1 MSQPLV
7 FEKDREILARLA
19 ALPMA
24 QRVSLSVD
32 AMPLPVRILHA
43 CQRLGLRSIAEIAT
57 TRRLDWY
64 VMRNVGRK
72 SVATLEEQLRLI
84 DLELG
89 IAPERLQYWLEQK
102 SAQPPSITTQALRLP
117 RRQRANLAQEL
128 LASIV
133 EE

>member
-32 AMPLPVRILHA
+32 AMPLPVRILNA
-43 CQRLGLRSIAEIAT
+43 CQRLGLRSIAEVAT

-72 SVATLEEQLRLI
+72 SVATLEEQLQLI

-89 IAPERLQYWLEQK
+89 IDPERLQAWIDGQA
-102 SAQPPSITTQALRLP
+102 AQPPSITTQALRLP
-117 RRQRANLAQEL
+117 RRQRAELAQAL
-128 LASIV
+128 LASLV
-133 EE
+133 ED